1 MPKYWF
7 KPKKFGWG
15 ITPISIEGWL
25 ITLGLISALVFIAW
39 LDNLFELNKM
49 NNTQASKA
57 VIRFVFD
64 SILVSLVLICL
75 VKKRVKGWD

>member
-25 ITLGLISALVFIAW
+25 ITLGLIIALIFIAW

-49 NNTQASKA
+49 SNIQASKS

-75 VKKRVKGWD
+75 VRKRVKGW